1 MRELARYPAF
11 LWLLAAGGAS
21 SLAGWALGIALSVQ
35 VYELTHSPLTTS
47 GLLITSLAPSVLLG
61 TFAGVVG
68 DRVSRVR
75 LLKTVSW
82 LRVVIVASLWFSSG
96 TNLPWIFTVPLLQSA
111 AMAFFIPAH
120 QATIAQ
126 VVPERLLSAAT
137 GLNSATV
144 NTTRLI
150 APALGG
156 LSVSVLGF
164 EGTTA
169 VVSVLLL
176 ISAVLIG
183 RVKVT
188 DQKNGSHGSSVLR
201 DWIEG
206 LKELKANRDSS
217 AITVLQ
223 TMDAW
228 KEGMVS
234 ALFPVLM
241 LGVIGT
247 SPAIMGVVNSSFAL
261 TAIVG
266 GIACPLIVQRYGYR
280 TPIAVGATTTGALL
294 LVLIWLP
301 STPMALTIWLLSGFP
316 FTVSWVACN
325 TLLLLTTKEHLRA
338 RTVGTLG
345 SLYGFNSLIAA
356 AIAGITAELYG
367 VLPVLIVAGIIQ
379 TLAGPTYRI
388 MSRHLNTDLGSRA

>member
-379 TLAGPTYRI
+379 TLAGPTYRL
-388 MSRHLNTDLGSRA
+388 MSRHHQPFIALCL

>member
-21 SLAGWALGIALSVQ
+21 SLAGWALAIALSVQ

-47 GLLITSLAPSVLLG
+47 GLLMASLAPSVFLG
-61 TFAGVVG
+61 TFAGVAG

-75 LLKTVSW
+75 LLKAVSW
-82 LRVVIVASLWFSSG
+82 LRVFIVGSLWFSSG
-96 TNLPWIFTVPLLQSA
+96 TNLPWIFTVPVLQSA
-111 AMAFFIPAH
+111 AMAFFSPAH

-126 VVPERLLSAAT
+126 VVPGRLLPAAT
-137 GLNSATV
+137 GLNSATT

-156 LSVSVLGF
+156 LSVSILGF

-169 VVSVLLL
+169 VVSVLLC

-188 DQKNGSHGSSVLR
+188 GQKNGTHGSSVLS

-223 TMDAW
+223 SMDAW

-247 SPAIMGVVNSSFAL
+247 SPAVMGVVNSSFAL

-301 STPMALTIWLLSGFP
+301 STPMALTIWFLSGFP

-345 SLYGFNSLIAA
+345 SLYGFNSLMAA
-356 AIAGITAELYG
+356 AIAGITAELCG

-388 MSRHLNTDLGSRA
+388 VSRHPDADLGPRP

>member
-21 SLAGWALGIALSVQ
+21 SLAGWALAIALSVQ

-47 GLLITSLAPSVLLG
+47 GLLMASLAPSVFLG
-61 TFAGVVG
+61 TFAGVAG

-75 LLKTVSW
+75 LLKAVSW
-82 LRVVIVASLWFSSG
+82 LRVFIVGSLWFSSG
-96 TNLPWIFTVPLLQSA
+96 TNLPWIFTVPVLQSA
-111 AMAFFIPAH
+111 AMAFFSPAH

-126 VVPERLLSAAT
+126 VVPGRLLPAAT
-137 GLNSATV
+137 GLNSATT

-156 LSVSVLGF
+156 LSVSILGF

-169 VVSVLLL
+169 VVSVLLC

-188 DQKNGSHGSSVLR
+188 GQKNGTHGSSVLS

-223 TMDAW
+223 SMDAW

-234 ALFPVLM
+234 ALFPVLI

-247 SPAIMGVVNSSFAL
+247 SPAVMGVVNSSFAL

-301 STPMALTIWLLSGFP
+301 STPMALTIWFLSGFP

-345 SLYGFNSLIAA
+345 SLYGFNSLMAA
-356 AIAGITAELYG
+356 AIAGITAELCG

-388 MSRHLNTDLGSRA
+388 VSRHPDADLGPRP

>member
-1 MRELARYPAF
+1 MRELVRYPAF

-47 GLLITSLAPSVLLG
+47 ALLICSLAPSVLLG

-75 LLKTVSW
+75 LLKTASW

-96 TNLPWIFTVPLLQSA
+96 TNLPWIFTVPVLQSA

-126 VVPERLLSAAT
+126 VVPGRLLAAAT

-156 LSVSVLGF
+156 LSISVLGF

-183 RVKVT
+183 RVKVAN
-188 DQKNGSHGSSVLR
+188 QKNGTHGSSVLR

-223 TMDAW
+223 SMDAW
-228 KEGMVS
+228 KEGIVS

-247 SPAIMGVVNSSFAL
+247 SPAVMGVINSSFAL

-301 STPMALTIWLLSGFP
+301 NTPMALTIWFLSGFP

-345 SLYGFNSLIAA
+345 SLYGFHSLAAA
-356 AIAGITAELYG
+356 AIAGVTAELYG
-367 VLPVLIVAGIIQ
+367 VLPILIVAGTIQ
-379 TLAGPTYRI
+379 SLAGPMYRT
-388 MSRHLNTDLGSRA
+388 MSRRLNADPGSRR